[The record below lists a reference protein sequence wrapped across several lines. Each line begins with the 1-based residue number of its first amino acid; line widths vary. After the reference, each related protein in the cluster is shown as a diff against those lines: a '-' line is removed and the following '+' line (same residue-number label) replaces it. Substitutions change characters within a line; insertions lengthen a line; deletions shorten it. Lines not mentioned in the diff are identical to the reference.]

1 MYWILPILFIIL
13 IIALTKPIQESFSP
27 NNINK
32 IHKDST
38 HFKQTQNQPPPYKI
52 NVPIILLGDSILANE
67 FYVDKGSS
75 VYDILKNKYHN
86 TLTFAKDNATIQDI
100 TYQFNSLPKNIIN
113 KKNIIIII
121 SIGAN
126 DILKN
131 YSALQLHSD
140 SISPVENASDLKIIF
155 NKYSKSINYIRTKCN
170 CKIIL
175 CNIYYPLS
183 IHFVKYYHLIDIWNK
198 KLRNYAYINN
208 LEIIEL
214 DDQFIDKNDFTN
226 DVEPSHKGSLIIVEN
241 IIQKI

>member
-1 MYWILPILFIIL
+1 MYWILTILFIIV
-13 IIALTKPIQESFSP
+13 IIVLTKPIQESFSL
-27 NNINK
+27 NNLNK
-32 IHKDST
+32 IQRDST
-38 HFKQTQNQPPPYKI
+38 HFKQTQNHLPPYKI

-86 TLTFAKDNATIQDI
+86 TQTFAKDNATIQDI

-113 KKNIIIII
+113 KNTIIII

-131 YSALQLHSD
+131 YSRLYLQDD

-183 IHFVKYYHLIDIWNK
+183 IQYVKYYHLIDIWNK

-214 DDQFIDKNDFTN
+214 DDQFIEKNDFTN